1 MTVTN
6 TKIVERVACK
16 FGRDDVRTVRF
27 NANAKRVRVT
37 CKGLPPITVKEQ
49 ADGKFIALC
58 KVVKRKTLV
67 KEFTMANS
75 AASAYKQA
83 VRRFWK
89 GAI

>member
-1 MTVTN
+1 MTVTT

-37 CKGLPPITVKEQ
+37 CKGLPAMTVK
-49 ADGKFIALC
+49 AKDGKFIALC
-58 KVVKRKTLV
+58 KVETRKGVV
-67 KEFTMANS
+67 KEFVEGKTAEQ
-75 AASAYKQA
+75 AYKRALRQ
-83 VRRFWK
+83 FWK